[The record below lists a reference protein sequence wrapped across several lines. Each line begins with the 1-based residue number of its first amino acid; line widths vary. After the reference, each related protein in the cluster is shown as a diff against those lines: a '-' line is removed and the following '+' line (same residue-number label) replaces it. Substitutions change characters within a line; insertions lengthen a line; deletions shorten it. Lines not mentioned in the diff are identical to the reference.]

1 MSVAAAVK
9 SSSLAVIKES
19 DRRQIE
25 SELSNWFGNARDRGK
40 GGRKAARNISDNTSI
55 DVDTSDL

>member
-1 MSVAAAVK
+1 MFVTAAIK

-25 SELSNWFGNARDRGK
+25 TSELSNLFGNVRDRGNE
-40 GGRKAARNISDNTSI
+40 GKAARNISDNTLI
-55 DVDTSDL
+55 ELNTSVL